1 MQRHSGPIT
10 MAQRTNGNQAA
21 RTPLETLIAIASYGT
36 SQDRYL
42 AKLITEFGKVAR
54 IRPRVVVLSN
64 VQKAVG
70 GAEVAVGLPSRNPYS
85 LPFAHRKL
93 FAEHAGDHDL
103 FIYSEDDTL
112 IGARQIEAFLEV
124 QERLEEDEIA
134 GFIRSEQDRAGRR
147 FITSIHHHFR
157 WRPESVIERGGE
169 LFASLTN
176 EHSGCFMATRK
187 QLERAIASGG
197 FLVPPHSERYG
208 MLETAASDI
217 YTQCGLRRLI
227 CLSRIEDFIVPHLP
241 NKYFTRMGI
250 PIEELELQ
258 ARTLRELYTNG
269 GWTGKLFEP
278 ESGAPDFRWSKDL
291 YEQPDEQLL
300 GAIPSTAK
308 SVLSVGCGWGGNEAW
323 LSRNGLKVCAVPLDA
338 VFEAA
343 LRKRG
348 IRTVAGPLDEALEGL
363 GGERFDAVLLAD
375 VLHLVE
381 EPVEWLRRLRD
392 VLGPGGGL
400 IASVPNTG
408 DFSLKVRDWREGRT
422 RGLAGER
429 NGAGH
434 HQVDVRRLR
443 NWCRKAGLRAI
454 GITPLLD
461 GSERPWRRWGAALMG
476 ARLASRFILTASR
489 RESNG

>member
-1 MQRHSGPIT
+1 MQVRSGS
-10 MAQRTNGNQAA
+10 MAAAGREDNNPAA
-21 RTPLETLIAIASYGT
+21 RARLRTLIAIASYGT
-36 SQDRYL
+36 AQDGYL
-42 AKLITEFGKVAR
+42 AELIAEFRKVAR

-64 VQKAVG
+64 LRKAVD

-93 FAEHAGDHDL
+93 FAEHAREYDL

-134 GFIRSEQDRAGRR
+134 GFIRSEHDGAGRR

-157 WRPESVIERGGE
+157 WRPDSVVERGGE

-176 EHSGCFMATRK
+176 EHSGCFMVTRK

-197 FLVPPHSERYG
+197 FLVLPHAERYG

-269 GWTGKLFEP
+269 GWRGKLFEP

-291 YEQPDEQLL
+291 YERPDEQLL
-300 GAIPSTAK
+300 GAIPATAK
-308 SVLSVGCGWGGNEAW
+308 SVLSVGSGWGGNEAW
-323 LSRNGLKVCAVPLDA
+323 LSRQGLEVCAVPMDA

-343 LRKRG
+343 LRQRG
-348 IRTVAGPLDEALEGL
+348 IRTAAGPLDGALAGL

-375 VLHLVE
+375 VLHLAGN
-381 EPVEWLRRLRD
+381 PVEWLRRLGG
-392 VLGPGGGL
+392 VLAPGGAV

-408 DFSLKVRDWREGRT
+408 DFSLKIRDWREGRA
-422 RGLAGER
+422 RGLASER
-429 NGAGH
+429 NGTGP
-434 HQVDVRRLR
+434 HQVNIQRLR
-443 NWCRKAGLRAI
+443 NWCRQAGLVATRI
-454 GITPLLD
+454 SPLLD
-461 GSERPWRRWGAALMG
+461 GSERPWRRWGVALMG
-476 ARLASRFILTASR
+476 ASLASRFILIASR
-489 RESNG
+489 REPSG